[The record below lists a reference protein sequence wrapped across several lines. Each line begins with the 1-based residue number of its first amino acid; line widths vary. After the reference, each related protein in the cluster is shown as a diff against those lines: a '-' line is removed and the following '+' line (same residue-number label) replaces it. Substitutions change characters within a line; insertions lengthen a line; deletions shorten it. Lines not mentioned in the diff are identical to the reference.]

1 MSRQIPPLR
10 RQMTPEDHAKAK
22 LLMVKIS
29 ICNDL
34 MYDAYTQLKSILK
47 PYRLSHQ
54 KLHDLHKLH
63 TLAADFSAANSK
75 SLGYDMAVDFGD
87 VCDAISEGIDELFI
101 KKLHEQ
107 GENKQDEH

>member
-1 MSRQIPPLR
+1 MKNLTKDKNIKTIKQ
-10 RQMTPEDHAKAK
+10 
-22 LLMVKIS
+22 
-29 ICNDL
+29 
-34 MYDAYTQLKSILK
+34 
-47 PYRLSHQ
+47 
-54 KLHDLHKLH
+54 
-63 TLAADFSAANSK
+63 AADFSAANSK

>member
-34 MYDAYTQLKSILK
+34 MYDAYTQLKSVLK

-54 KLHDLHKLH
+54 KLHDLYKLH

-87 VCDAISEGIDELFI
+87 VCDAVSAGIDELFI
-101 KKLHEQ
+101 KKQQKE
-107 GENKQDEH
+107 DEYRE